1 MRYRYHFQCFSCSN
15 SHESLN
21 YWFHTAR
28 SKMCVQMPKFCLKR
42 PKFDKSTSPPFSSL
56 ILPNLSL
63 FWTPCTFFHSPA
75 DYSSQPPQKTF
86 PATHRWPKIPR
97 NARSSQSIDPKLSLP
112 SNWNT
117 PTFDKRLWWSAT
129 GFVDSDFAIQTPRS
143 GFCRM
148 SRQGFVGMVL
158 HLGRFFQGLEL
169 ESGGRF

>member
-1 MRYRYHFQCFSCSN
+1 MFFLFQLSWIVKLLISYSAFKIVCPN
-15 SHESLN
+15 AEI
-21 YWFHTAR
+21 
-28 SKMCVQMPKFCLKR
+28 
-42 PKFDKSTSPPFSSL
+42 SPEKGQNL
-56 ILPNLSL
+56 IITGDLSL
-63 FWTPCTFFHSPA
+63 FWPPCTFFHSPA

-97 NARSSQSIDPKLSLP
+97 NERSSQSIDPKLSLP
-112 SNWNT
+112 NNWNT

-148 SRQGFVGMVL
+148 LRQGFAGMVL
-158 HLGRFFQGLEL
+158 HLGGFFQGLEL